1 MSFCHQCGTKLSD
14 GAKFCTN
21 CGAPVAGTATAPDGA
36 APIASHDRPA
46 PTVAAEPASYAPPP
60 YAPSSSTPP
69 IGHAATHHRAVV
81 APASGGIGWILPA
94 LAALAAIVI
103 AYLIWAPANPRAADD
118 RGAATV
124 AGAQDGRTGGSAT
137 NDAEP
142 VETGTSEGVAAGSA
156 ARGGETVS
164 AAVLDSAFN
173 SNPAGAAARYAGP
186 IRVSGTIASMVQPGA
201 TPSLSM
207 EGRTRFNFM
216 VVNFPAG
223 YRERLAPL
231 SKGQFITVNCD
242 TTRSLGGT
250 TILSGC
256 LLD

>member
-1 MSFCHQCGTKLSD
+1 MSFCHQCGAKLSD

-21 CGAPVAGTATAPDGA
+21 CGAPVAGSAAGATGAAPVAAADPARYAAPPGA
-36 APIASHDRPA
+36 APIGQ
-46 PTVAAEPASYAPPP
+46 T
-60 YAPSSSTPP
+60 
-69 IGHAATHHRAVV
+69 ATDHRAVV
-81 APASGGIGWILPA
+81 TPAGGGIGWILPV
-94 LAALAAIVI
+94 LVALAAIVI
-103 AYLIWAPANPRAADD
+103 AYLIWAPATPRTADD
-118 RGAATV
+118 RGAV
-124 AGAQDGRTGGSAT
+124 SSAGEQDGRTAASAGGDSGA
-137 NDAEP
+137 
-142 VETGTSEGVAAGSA
+142 VETARDEGVAAGNA

-216 VVNFPAG
+216 IVNFPAG

-231 SKGQFITVNCD
+231 SKGQFITVSCN